1 MKVKKKTNFNLV
13 FKSLRSAFKI
23 YFYYWI
29 LALIFLV
36 LAAIATLIV
45 PLAFKDLIDSG
56 LSASNIN
63 NKFLNLF
70 ILSIVLAFLVSARF
84 YLMSW
89 IGERVVTDIR
99 KSIFKH
105 LINQPP
111 IYYESVLTG
120 EVLSRLTTDTTLIQ
134 TLIGSS
140 ISIALR
146 SVILF
151 LGGITLMLYT
161 NLELASLMIF
171 LLILVIFPVVSAG
184 KKVRK
189 MSKFS
194 QDKVADTSAMA
205 GEVLN
210 AVKTVQSFVREN
222 HEMTRFNLLAEKAF
236 EVAKKRVLSRAFLT
250 IIAICLSFSGVVFTL
265 WVGANQVLNN
275 DLTIG
280 DLMQFVFYA
289 VFVAVSL
296 AALSEVWGD
305 LQRAAGATERIIEL
319 MGSSPLISE
328 TIENS
333 IVTKEKFSNKK
344 YFKKFKNINIEF
356 KDVTFSYPS
365 KPNLPTIKK
374 LNFKLNN
381 GSCNALVGPS
391 GAGKSTIFSLLL
403 GFYNSFS
410 GEIKISGNSIN
421 SYNLDFYRNSIGLV
435 SQDPVIFSTDAME
448 NIRYGRL
455 DAQDQEVI
463 EAARVANAHDFIM
476 KLPNGYKS
484 FLGDRGLRLSTGQRQ
499 RIAIARAILRNPSL
513 LLLDEATSS
522 LDSQSER
529 EVQVALEKLLPG
541 RTSLIIAHRLST
553 VQKVDQILVINNG
566 HVEEK
571 GTHEKLIKNN
581 GLYKKLASYQFKLK

>member
-1 MKVKKKTNFNLV
+1 MKKKKKISNVSLI
-13 FKSLRSAFKI
+13 FKSFKSAFEL

-29 LALIFLV
+29 LAILFLI
-36 LAAIATLIV
+36 LAAVATLIV

-56 LSASNIN
+56 LNANNIN
-63 NKFLNLF
+63 SKFLNLF
-70 ILSIVLAFLVSARF
+70 ILSIILAFLVSARF

-89 IGERVVTDIR
+89 LGERVVTDIR
-99 KSIFKH
+99 KNIFKH
-105 LINQPP
+105 VIYQPP

-146 SVILF
+146 SGILF
-151 LGGITLMLYT
+151 LGGLTMMLYT

-171 LLILVIFPVVSAG
+171 LLILVVFPVISAG

-222 HEMTRFNLLAEKAF
+222 HETNRFNLLAEKAF
-236 EVAKKRVLSRAFLT
+236 DVAKKRVLSRAFLT

-275 DLTIG
+275 DLTMG

-289 VFVAVSL
+289 IFVAVSL

-319 MGSSPLISE
+319 MGNSPLISE
-328 TIENS
+328 SVRNS
-333 IVTKEKFSNKK
+333 IVVKENTGNKK
-344 YFKKFKNINIEF
+344 FNSFNIEF
-356 KDVTFSYPS
+356 KDVSFSYPS
-365 KPNLPTIKK
+365 KPDSPTIKD

-403 GFYNSFS
+403 GFYKSFS
-410 GEIKISGNSIN
+410 GEITISGNSIN
-421 SYNLDFYRNSIGLV
+421 SYDLDFYRNSIGLV
-435 SQDPVIFSTDAME
+435 SQDPIIFSTDAME

-455 DAQDQEVI
+455 DAEDKEVI
-463 EAARVANAHDFIM
+463 EAAKVANAHEFIIN
-476 KLPNGYKS
+476 LPDGYKS

-529 EVQVALEKLLPG
+529 EVQIALEKLLPG

-553 VQKVDQILVINNG
+553 VQKADQILVINNG
-566 HVEEK
+566 HVVEK
-571 GTHEKLIKNN
+571 GTHEELIENN
-581 GLYKKLASYQFKLK
+581 GLYKKLASYQLKLK

>member
-1 MKVKKKTNFNLV
+1 MKEKKKISNVSLV
-13 FKSLRSAFKI
+13 FKSFKSAFEL

-29 LALIFLV
+29 LAILFLI

-56 LSASNIN
+56 LNSNNIN
-63 NKFLNLF
+63 SKFLNLF
-70 ILSIVLAFLVSARF
+70 ILSIILAFLVSARF

-89 IGERVVTDIR
+89 LGERVVTDIR
-99 KSIFKH
+99 KNIFKH
-105 LINQPP
+105 VIYQPP

-146 SVILF
+146 SGILF
-151 LGGITLMLYT
+151 LGGLTMMLYT

-171 LLILVIFPVVSAG
+171 LLILVVFPVISAG

-222 HEMTRFNLLAEKAF
+222 HETNRFNLLAEKAF
-236 EVAKKRVLSRAFLT
+236 DVAKKRVLSRAFLT

-275 DLTIG
+275 DLTMG

-289 VFVAVSL
+289 IFVAVSL

-319 MGSSPLISE
+319 MGNSPLISE
-328 TIENS
+328 SVRNS
-333 IVTKEKFSNKK
+333 IVVKDNTGNKR
-344 YFKKFKNINIEF
+344 FNSFNIEF
-356 KDVTFSYPS
+356 KDVSFSYPS
-365 KPNLPTIKK
+365 KPDSPTIKD

-403 GFYNSFS
+403 GFYKSFS

-421 SYNLDFYRNSIGLV
+421 SYDLNFYRNSIGLV
-435 SQDPVIFSTDAME
+435 SQDPIIFSADAME

-455 DAQDQEVI
+455 DAEDKEVI
-463 EAARVANAHDFIM
+463 EAAKVANAHEFIM
-476 KLPNGYKS
+476 NLPDGYKS

-529 EVQVALEKLLPG
+529 EVQTALEKLLPG

-553 VQKVDQILVINNG
+553 VQKADQILVINNG

-571 GTHEKLIKNN
+571 GTHEELIEKN
-581 GLYKKLASYQFKLK
+581 GLYKKLASYQLKLK

>member
-1 MKVKKKTNFNLV
+1 MKEKKKISNVSLI
-13 FKSLRSAFKI
+13 FKSFKSAFEL

-29 LALIFLV
+29 LAILFLI
-36 LAAIATLIV
+36 LAAVATLIV

-56 LSASNIN
+56 LNANNIN
-63 NKFLNLF
+63 SKFLNLF
-70 ILSIVLAFLVSARF
+70 ILSIILAFLVSARF

-89 IGERVVTDIR
+89 LGERVVTDIR
-99 KSIFKH
+99 KNIFKH
-105 LINQPP
+105 VIYQPP

-146 SVILF
+146 SGILF
-151 LGGITLMLYT
+151 LGGLTMMLYT

-171 LLILVIFPVVSAG
+171 LLILVVFPVISAG

-222 HEMTRFNLLAEKAF
+222 HETNRFNLLAEKAF
-236 EVAKKRVLSRAFLT
+236 DVAKKRVLSRAFLT

-275 DLTIG
+275 DLTMG

-289 VFVAVSL
+289 IFVAVSL

-319 MGSSPLISE
+319 MGNSPLISE
-328 TIENS
+328 SVRNS
-333 IVTKEKFSNKK
+333 IVVKENTGNKK
-344 YFKKFKNINIEF
+344 FNSFNIEF
-356 KDVTFSYPS
+356 KDVSFSYPS
-365 KPNLPTIKK
+365 KPDSPTIKD

-403 GFYNSFS
+403 GFYKSFS
-410 GEIKISGNSIN
+410 GEITISGNSIN
-421 SYNLDFYRNSIGLV
+421 SYDLDFYRNSIGLV
-435 SQDPVIFSTDAME
+435 SQDPIIFSTDAME

-455 DAQDQEVI
+455 DAEDKEVI
-463 EAARVANAHDFIM
+463 EAAKVANAHEFIIN
-476 KLPNGYKS
+476 LPDGYKS

-529 EVQVALEKLLPG
+529 EVQIALEKLLPG

-553 VQKVDQILVINNG
+553 VQKADQILVINNG
-566 HVEEK
+566 HVVEK
-571 GTHEKLIKNN
+571 GTHEELIENN
-581 GLYKKLASYQFKLK
+581 GLYKKLASYQLKLK